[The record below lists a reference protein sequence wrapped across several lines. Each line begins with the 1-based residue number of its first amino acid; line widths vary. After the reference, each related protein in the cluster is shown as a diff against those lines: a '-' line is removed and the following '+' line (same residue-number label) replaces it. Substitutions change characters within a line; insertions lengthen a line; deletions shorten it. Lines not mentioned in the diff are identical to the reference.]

1 MNKATIEFIPL
12 SETDLP
18 LLADW
23 LSLPHLQKWWRED
36 EITIERIRN
45 KYLPRIL
52 GEDDAR
58 PFVVYIDY
66 SPVGY
71 IQYYHAWINQD
82 WWPDNPKKGVLGIDQ
97 FIADE
102 NNLNKG
108 IGSRFI
114 SEFVQ
119 RLFEKPGV
127 TEIRV
132 DPRPDNVRAIRCY
145 EKVGLKKVSQI
156 NTPDGPAIMMVLDRK
171 TFLNKSPHRNS
182 RHNK

>member
-1 MNKATIEFIPL
+1 MKTAPIEFKPL

-23 LSLPHLQKWWRED
+23 LSRAHLQKWWRED
-36 EITIERIRN
+36 EITIERIRE
-45 KYLPRIL
+45 KYLPRIF

-58 PFVVYIDY
+58 PFLVYLDY

-82 WWPDNPKKGVLGIDQ
+82 WWPDKPEKGVLGIDQ
-97 FIADE
+97 FIGDK
-102 NNLNKG
+102 NNLDKG

-119 RLFEKPGV
+119 RLFDDPEV

-145 EKVGLKKVSQI
+145 EKVGFEKVNQI
-156 NTPDGPAIMMVLDRK
+156 NTPDGLAIMMVLNRK
-171 TFLNKSPHRNS
+171 TF
-182 RHNK
+182 

>member
-1 MNKATIEFIPL
+1 MKNALIEFKPL
-12 SETDLP
+12 SKADLS
-18 LLADW
+18 LLTVW
-23 LSLPHLQKWWRED
+23 LSRGHLQEWWRDD
-36 EITIERIRN
+36 EITIEKIRE

-58 PFVVYIDY
+58 PFIVYLDN

-82 WWPDNPKKGVLGIDQ
+82 WWPDKPGKGVLGIDQ

-108 IGSRFI
+108 MGSRFI

-119 RLFEKPGV
+119 RLFADPGV

-145 EKVGLKKVSQI
+145 EKVGFKKVSQVK
-156 NTPDGPAIMMVLDRK
+156 TPDGLAIMMVLEREY
-171 TFLNKSPHRNS
+171 S
-182 RHNK
+182 